1 MAAPAGASARPQ
13 RTGAGAFAARP
24 APAVAPAALDDCLC
38 ALRFLNNNAKTYF
51 IDTSPIVVSGESGD
65 AVDGEPAEPGG
76 TGAEGVAVDVCA
88 RGLAR
93 RVSRV
98 LRHSLM
104 EFNEYYCPSF
114 VAC

>member
-1 MAAPAGASARPQ
+1 MEYRLARV
-13 RTGAGAFAARP
+13 AL
-24 APAVAPAALDDCLC
+24 APAALEDCLC

-88 RGLAR
+88 RGLAAGVDR
-93 RVSRV
+93 
-98 LRHSLM
+98 LRAENTAGSHRASGREYSL
-104 EFNEYYCPSF
+104 PSASF
-114 VAC
+114 